1 MQIGELATLC
11 GIRIDT
17 VRYYEKQQLLAPTGR
32 TDSGYRVY
40 SEVALRELKFILRA
54 KTLGFTLREIRELLT
69 LKVDRD
75 NQPCSSVK
83 ELAESKLADIEG
95 KLNELTRMHHAL
107 TKITGACCGGDEP
120 ATDCSILDALDTQEQ
135 THGVD

>member
-11 GIRIDT
+11 GVRIDT
-17 VRYYEKQQLLAPTGR
+17 VRYYEKQQLLVPTGR
-32 TDSGYRVY
+32 TDSGYRIY
-40 SEVALRELKFILRA
+40 SDVALRELKFILRA
-54 KTLGFTLREIRELLT
+54 KSLGFTLREIRELLT

-83 ELAESKLADIEG
+83 DLAEAKLEDIEE
-95 KLNELTRMHHAL
+95 KLSELTRMHRAL

-120 ATDCSILDALDTQEQ
+120 ATACSILDALDHEENG
-135 THGVD
+135 HGAN